1 MFFEELVDGAT
12 HRTRYHTV
20 TAEELHRFAADFD
33 PQPMHLDPAAS
44 AALPFGEVIASGF
57 HTIAL
62 AWRLWTEIG
71 MGDHGRGG
79 IALEQATWYR
89 PVYAGTTLYA
99 QVEIV
104 GPRVTSGGKGLAMM
118 RFDVR
123 DDQDNQLLTFST
135 TGLFARM
142 TDESPSLRVER

>member
-12 HRTRYHTV
+12 HRTRSHTV
-20 TAEELHRFAADFD
+20 TAEELHRFAAEFD
-33 PQPMHLDPAAS
+33 PQPMHLDPVAS
-44 AALPFGEVIASGF
+44 STLPFGDVIASGF

-89 PVYAGTTLYA
+89 PVYAGTTVHA
-99 QVEIV
+99 RVEIV
-104 GPRVTSGGKGLAMM
+104 GPRVTRRGKGLAMM

-123 DDQDNQLLTFST
+123 DDRDAQLLTFST

-142 TDESPSLRVER
+142 ADGPTSPRVER